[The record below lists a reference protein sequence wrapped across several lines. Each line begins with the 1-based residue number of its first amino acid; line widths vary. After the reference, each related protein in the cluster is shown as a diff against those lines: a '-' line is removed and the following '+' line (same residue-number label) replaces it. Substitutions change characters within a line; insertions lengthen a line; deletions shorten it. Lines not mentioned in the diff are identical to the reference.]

1 MKQNGKTLS
10 MHNDAIWKGTY
21 DDNGMLLKLH
31 ENAFTIGYSALLSP
45 DGESAGKVKFGNGVF
60 YDAHQKNNKV
70 YVGAPTVTSAVPVF
84 AGIMVREAGIA
95 SGYPAINNEV
105 ADFQKGLLAKE
116 GFIEYKKTYV
126 VGSKPTALGSEPTA
140 LGDLKSTFDNAS
152 IGYAMLVS
160 ASNGAVYFAPTASD
174 KVAETDVVVGKIV
187 AINPQDKTV
196 TAYVSPAFYA

>member
-1 MKQNGKTLS
+1 MTQNGKTLS

-70 YVGAPTVTSAVPVF
+70 YAGAPTVASAVPVF

-95 SGYPAINNEV
+95 SGFPAINNEV
-105 ADFQKGLLAKE
+105 ADFQKGMLAKE

-126 VGSKPTALGSEPTA
+126 VSSSPSSLGN
-140 LGDLKSTFDNAS
+140 LKSTFDNTS

-160 ASNGAVYFAPTASD
+160 SSNGAVYFAPKASD